1 MSYTVHVV
9 YKSVLW
15 SYAISLR
22 TYGSARTP
30 LSRPCPPPSAAA
42 FAVVAGRGGDAA
54 RAEGRADA
62 GAPEAPRGAAGAQR
76 EACFAAVEYW
86 CNTLHYIMVHH
97 VMARYI

>member
-1 MSYTVHVV
+1 MIQATVVFYTG
-9 YKSVLW
+9 S
-15 SYAISLR
+15 SLR

-76 EACFAAVEYW
+76 EAAGCEGVS
-86 CNTLHYIMVHH
+86 
-97 VMARYI
+97 